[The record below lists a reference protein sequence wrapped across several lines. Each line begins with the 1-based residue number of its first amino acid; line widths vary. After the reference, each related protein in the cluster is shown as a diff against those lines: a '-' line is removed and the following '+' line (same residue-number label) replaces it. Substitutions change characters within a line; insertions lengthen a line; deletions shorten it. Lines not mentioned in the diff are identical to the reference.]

1 MLFTERF
8 LNIEDIYFFT
18 DRLSKFLHLSPATE
32 DFIILIADLF
42 LLLVITF
49 ISFFISKKILLGYL
63 HRLVSKSETQIDDI
77 LLEKK
82 VFNGLANLIP
92 AIIAYYSLP
101 ILFRN
106 YEFLTRIVESV
117 IKLYVVLL
125 VVSTIHR
132 FLRALETIT
141 LGIDKYKDKPIKS
154 YLQVANI
161 INYIT
166 GAVLLISILSGSD
179 LNSIFLK
186 LGALT
191 AVLLLV
197 FKDTILGLVASIQI
211 SANELLRVGDWV
223 SLDKYGADG
232 DVLEINL
239 TTVKIRNW
247 DKTITTVPTY
257 AFISDSFKNWRGM
270 QSAGVRRIKRS
281 LYINMHTVRICSPE
295 MLERFKRFQL
305 ISTYIEERLHQ
316 ISEYNV
322 IHKIDTS
329 LPINGRQMTNL
340 GVFRQYA
347 LEYIRS
353 KSSIAQSES
362 VFVRHLQ
369 PTENG
374 LPLEI
379 YCFTTHTALVEY
391 EELQADL
398 FDHLIAVVPFF
409 DLELFQNPTGTDFRQ
424 LASPRSAQ

>member
-1 MLFTERF
+1 MLFSEKF
-8 LNIEDIYFFT
+8 LSLEDIDFFT
-18 DRLSKFLHLSPATE
+18 DRISKFLHLSPSAE
-32 DFIILIADLF
+32 DFIILVVD
-42 LLLVITF
+42 LLLLLLITSV
-49 ISFFISKKILLGYL
+49 SFFISKKILLSYL
-63 HRLVSKSETQIDDI
+63 HKVVSKTETQIDDI

-106 YEFLTRIVESV
+106 YVFMTQIVESA
-117 IKLYVVLL
+117 IKIYVVLL
-125 VVSTIHR
+125 IVSTVHR
-132 FLRALETIT
+132 FLKSLEIIAL
-141 LGIDKYKDKPIKS
+141 GFDKYKDKPIKS

-161 INYIT
+161 INYIM
-166 GAVLLISILSGSD
+166 GAVLLISIISGSD

-191 AVLLLV
+191 AVLLLI

-232 DVLEINL
+232 DVIEINL

-247 DKTITTVPTY
+247 DKTITTIPTY

-281 LYINMHTVRICSPE
+281 LFINMHSVKICTPE
-295 MLERFKRFQL
+295 MIERYKKFQL
-305 ISTYIEERLHQ
+305 ISSYIDERLKQIEE
-316 ISEYNV
+316 YNQK
-322 IHKIDTS
+322 HHIDTS
-329 LPINGRQMTNL
+329 NPINGRQMTNL

-347 LEYIRS
+347 LEYIKS
-353 KSSIAQSES
+353 KSSISTTEP
-362 VFVRHLQ
+362 VLVRHLQ

-374 LPLEI
+374 LPFEI
-379 YCFTTHTALVEY
+379 YCFTTHTALLEY
-391 EELQADL
+391 EALQADL
-398 FDHLIAVVPFF
+398 FDHFIAVVPFF
-409 DLELFQNPTGTDFRQ
+409 DLELFQNPAGSDFRA
-424 LASPRSAQ
+424 LAAGREIG